1 MQTQIRGRI
10 MREPKMAGAFY
21 PANKEELSNQL
32 KLLFKKA
39 ETKSSPNVK
48 AIIVPH
54 AGYIYSG
61 IVAATGY
68 KLIDKKFKKII
79 IMGPSHQVP
88 IEGGAYDINKHWKT
102 PLGNIELFKLNNTG
116 IEEHPIAHE
125 FEHSLEVQVPFL
137 QQTLSDF
144 KICPIT
150 LGSFPKNLPEE
161 IINSLDE
168 ETFIVVSSDLSHYL
182 PYDVAVEKDKK
193 TIKRILSGEKIHPYD
208 ACGADCIN
216 VLEEVAK
223 KKKWTPK
230 LIDYKNSGDTAGS
243 PFQVVGYA
251 CIAYEEK

>member
-1 MQTQIRGRI
+1 
-10 MREPKMAGAFY
+10 MRESKMAGSFY
-21 PANKEELSNQL
+21 PAEKEVLSKQVQL
-32 KLLFKKA
+32 LLKKA
-39 ETKSSPNVK
+39 KTKNSPK
-48 AIIVPH
+48 TRAIIVPH

-68 KLIDKKFKKII
+68 NLIDKKFKKII
-79 IMGPSHQVP
+79 ILGPSHQVP
-88 IEGGAYDINKHWKT
+88 FDGGAYDTNKQWST
-102 PLGNIELFKLNNTG
+102 PLGKVELFKLKKSD

-137 QQTLSDF
+137 QETLRDF
-144 KICPIT
+144 KICPISI
-150 LGSFPKNLPEE
+150 GSFPENLADE

-168 ETFIVVSSDLSHYL
+168 ETFLVVSSDLSHYL
-182 PYDVAVEKDKK
+182 PYDVAVEKDNK

-208 ACGADCIN
+208 ACGAECIN

-223 KKKWTPK
+223 KKNWTPK

-251 CIAYEEK
+251 CIAYEE